1 MKKKT
6 IRRIVAGI
14 FTAVMV
20 IAALPQ
26 AGVSAYAK
34 TSLPVKNHVFGAS
47 NGMAE
52 MRYYELKISGNKI
65 SYEYG
70 YGAYGDEFKIIGED
84 SGEPG
89 YYGYYLTR
97 SYGTIYD
104 VKKVSNKKYT
114 FRIRNNAKKNS
125 KRKTSSTG
133 EIINYTNVFKNGA
146 KMTLYL
152 PGYRISR
159 LPDDYGDDTILDSIY
174 NNHTGYEL
182 KNMKLKGYALYVTY
196 RPHGLSNG
204 LKHSLLCDSKARN
217 DL

>member
-34 TSLPVKNHVFGAS
+34 TSLPVKNYVFQAL

-52 MRYYELKISGNKI
+52 MRYYQLKISGNKI
-65 SYEYG
+65 SYEYH
-70 YGAYGDEFKIIGED
+70 YGAYGDEFKKIAKSYDGQ
-84 SGEPG
+84 G
-89 YYGYYLTR
+89 YYGYYVTR

-114 FRIRNNAKKNS
+114 FRIRNNAQKNS
-125 KRKTSSTG
+125 KRKEKLKYTITNSEG

-159 LPDDYGDDTILDSIY
+159 LPDDYGDDRILDGIY
-174 NNHTGYEL
+174 NKSRNEL
-182 KNMKLKGYALYVTY
+182 KDMKLKGYALYVTY
-196 RPHGLSNG
+196 RPHGLPNG
-204 LKHSLLCDSKARN
+204 LKHSLLC
-217 DL
+217 